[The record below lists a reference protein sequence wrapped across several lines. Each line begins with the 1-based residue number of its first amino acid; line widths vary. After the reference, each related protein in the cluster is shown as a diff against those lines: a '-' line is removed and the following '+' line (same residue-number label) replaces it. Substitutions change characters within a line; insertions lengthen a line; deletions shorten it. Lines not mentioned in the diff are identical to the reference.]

1 MDHASMFLKPLA
13 DVLNGKPCV
22 GENRPLL
29 IRNKRCGEKR
39 HERKGIGSK
48 LLTLSNQGFLMQGVC
63 GVCNLF
69 ISCNQR
75 IDLNF
80 I

>member
-29 IRNKRCGEKR
+29 INNKRSEGKKDM
-39 HERKGIGSK
+39 KGKQSDE
-48 LLTLSNQGFLMQGVC
+48 SCQGFLMQDLC
-63 GVCNLF
+63 GDVYNLF
-69 ISCNQR
+69 I
-75 IDLNF
+75 
-80 I
+80 